1 MPQAVTHI
9 IIALI
14 AGSLIRDYAVK
25 DKKKFPLHYILILGI
40 AAMLPDIDVAIYW
53 VLHWFGFTLSEVHRT
68 FSHNLFVPLLFL
80 AIAGLTW
87 KLKNKGLGRHHLK
100 LHTIFLMIALGV
112 FIHLV
117 LDATIAGQIMPFY
130 PLSTFSLGNNIT
142 AFMPA
147 PLNQLFFPSLDAALI
162 ILWLIYI
169 EWKHKIS
176 DFI

>member
-25 DKKKFPLHYILILGI
+25 EKKRFPLHYILILGI
-40 AAMLPDIDVAIYW
+40 AALLPDIDVAIYW
-53 VLHWFGFTLSEVHRT
+53 ILHWFGFTLSEVHRT

-87 KLKNKGLGRHHLK
+87 KLKNKELGRHHLK
-100 LHTIFLMIALGV
+100 IHTIFLMIALGV
-112 FIHLV
+112 FIHLI
-117 LDATIAGQIMPFY
+117 LDATIAGRIMPFY
-130 PLSTFSLGNNIT
+130 PLSTFSAGNNIT
-142 AFMPA
+142 ALMPE